1 MFPFLCP
8 SVLSVVITCLDNRR
22 REAKRSN
29 VSRTEITEGRK
40 TIQEDMKIDER
51 TRLVQDQLFVA
62 PG

>member
-22 REAKRSN
+22 TAKRSN
-29 VSRTEITEGRK
+29 VSRTEITEGRG

-51 TRLVQDQLFVA
+51 RLVQDQLFVA